1 MGSKE
6 NILQRIRDGKTTV
19 VSELPVHTIEP
30 ITYDDLHAQFSE
42 ILKSAGGQT
51 VYLESIAELNA
62 KVAELYPE
70 VTHIVCNIAG
80 CSVTDNDGNSV
91 VTPHELASVEL
102 AIIKGEF
109 AVAENGAVWV
119 RNPDNRHRALY
130 FLAENIIMVVEKGN
144 VVATM
149 HDAYAR
155 VSFDRVGYGTFISG
169 PSKTADIEQS
179 LVIGAHGPKTGY
191 VLFV

>member
-1 MGSKE
+1 MAAKE
-6 NILQRIRDGKTTV
+6 NILQRIRDGKVTI
-19 VSELPVHTIEP
+19 VSELPEHTIEA
-30 ITYDDLHAQFSE
+30 ITYDDLHAQFNE
-42 ILKSAGGQT
+42 IIKYVGGEA
-51 VYLESIAELNA
+51 VYLESIADLDA
-62 KVAELYPE
+62 KVAELYPD
-70 VTHIVCNIAG
+70 VSNIVCNIAG

-91 VTPHELASVEL
+91 ETPHELASVEL

-130 FLAENIIMVVEKGN
+130 FLAENIIIVVEKDN
-144 VVATM
+144 IVATM
-149 HDAYAR
+149 HDAYEQVA
-155 VSFDRVGYGTFISG
+155 FAGVGYGTFISG